1 MNQIKKT
8 IAFIINGMKV
18 FSLAAR
24 GQYRNNS
31 GVIQELRKQVLKMS
45 SVEDDHVNLR
55 NDIRNISNDIRVSFQ
70 NITCSHG

>member
-1 MNQIKKT
+1 MNQIKKVIT
-8 IAFIINGMKV
+8 FILNGMKV

-24 GQYRNNS
+24 GQYQNNS
-31 GVIQELRKQVLKMS
+31 GEIQKLRKQVLTMS

-55 NDIRNISNDIRVSFQ
+55 NDIRNISNDIKISFQ